1 MNRIQ
6 FAHTYIHHT
15 KFSRWLH
22 FNQLWLRGVSCS
34 SQTENPIGLN
44 RIELNQQS
52 YNMLL
57 LFYWNVTWKW
67 QAEESNVLS
76 TTKWFSSICIPWIA
90 KALHSKTISVF
101 LFVGLFYVVSSQ
113 LLILS
118 NIPIRRFGVF
128 TILNLTSWIQQ
139 DYHKL
144 KEQSHCK

>member
-118 NIPIRRFGVF
+118 NIPISEV
-128 TILNLTSWIQQ
+128 WCV
-139 DYHKL
+139 YHSEL
-144 KEQSHCK
+144 D